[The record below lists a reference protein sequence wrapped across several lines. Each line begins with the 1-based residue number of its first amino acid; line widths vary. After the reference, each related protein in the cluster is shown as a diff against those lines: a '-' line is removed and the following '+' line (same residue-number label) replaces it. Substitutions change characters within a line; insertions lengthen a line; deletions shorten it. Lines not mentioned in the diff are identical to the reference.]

1 MFFPNHAGGGL
12 GSLSAKYESRG
23 NPGTIANNKG
33 DIGGKSYGI
42 YQLTVNSGN
51 AQRFAEWY
59 GGSLKG
65 KKAGTASFDKA
76 WKTEAAK
83 NPAKF
88 AKAQHEYIMQSQYYP
103 AVKSVKKA
111 TGVDITKYPKA
122 VQDVLWSTAVQHGIG
137 GASALFKRAGIKP
150 SMSAEEIINR
160 VYNERSKVNVY
171 FKSSSPSIKNALKK
185 RFAQERIDALRMLG

>member
-1 MFFPNHAGGGL
+1 MFFPNNAGGGL

-65 KKAGTASFDKA
+65 KKAGTTSFDKA
-76 WKTEAAK
+76 WKAEATK

-88 AKAQHEYIMQSQYYP
+88 AKAQHEYIMQAQYYP
-103 AVKSVKKA
+103 AVQSVKKA

-122 VQDVLWSTAVQHGIG
+122 VQDVLWSTAVQHGVG
-137 GASALFKRAGIKP
+137 GASSIFKRAGIK
-150 SMSAEEIINR
+150 SGMSAKEIVNR
-160 VYNERSKVNVY
+160 VYNERSKVDVY
-171 FKSSSPSIKNALKK
+171 FKSSPPSIKNSLKK
-185 RFAQERIDALRMLG
+185 RFEQERKYALRMLG